1 MCFTFYL
8 SSRLFIHSVRG
19 YEKFCLA
26 FGEPFKINQGT
37 NVAQNYSNMSIVFFG
52 FRYKYI
58 YSELYI
64 QNKKSFFEN
73 LFVFL
78 S

>member
-26 FGEPFKINQGT
+26 FGEPFKINQGI
-37 NVAQNYSNMSIVFFG
+37 NVAQNYSNMSIVFLVFG
-52 FRYKYI
+52 TNIFTLNYI
-58 YSELYI
+58 SKT
-64 QNKKSFFEN
+64 KKSFFEN